1 MQYRAARV
9 CLVQMDSPGSSST
22 AQATKGRPSAATE
35 APRHNTLSL
44 HAGDTK
50 CQPDSDITPKKRQ
63 FWSKLGVFALWALSL
78 GTVLIILALA
88 FLSFLWK
95 GVDTASSS
103 DAASAWRAI
112 MINNWAARSI
122 TLSSLVLRWSVGAQ
136 AGVCTSMLAAFILE
150 HGGVALFDAAG
161 LSLLRS
167 SNNGPYQLVKILALN
182 FPRIPGLR
190 SGLAGLILLVS
201 TLLLQFSSTALLSDL
216 GSGVVLT
223 GTQAPPAFYYRKS
236 RSWYLYQ
243 VGNNSISK
251 PQSYP
256 TFAEAVG
263 SVETID
269 PASEL
274 IDTGKIDRALLPL
287 ILPSDRTLLV
297 NYSGMATVV
306 ELGVSCFRPE
316 VKASLFTAQGSPRM
330 WGTINPQIPGLT
342 REPDLFFN
350 CTLPLQMGD
359 DVFGG
364 AAEKRAAKEWATA
377 KCLLDSRSDPTVSNF
392 VSSNDTLLIFNMTQG
407 YADVYGNNGNQ
418 NARIYNTSTSSV
430 DGPWVKLSY
439 QLNSMDMDLAVTI
452 CVPRMKIS
460 NRKINAYSDA
470 NRTEPVL
477 GWDPSAEDYRSEGI
491 RRQLGVL
498 PGSKPSV
505 EERGLLRLSNYDLPG
520 PSNNTE
526 LLSDM
531 LWTLNLEYN
540 VTTAMCTH
548 GCYFYPD
555 GYYRVE
561 YIHRAQIAVFQDIL
575 TTTRNPAQ
583 ALLAQYFTLLQMAYY
598 DALPEFDDP
607 ANATARFYVPVTMP
621 VRWRGFATVVTIL
634 SVHFVCVL
642 VSTKF
647 FLRSTRISLL
657 GSSWQAVAQ
666 VAIGEAEEIV
676 AKASM
681 ASDSEI
687 KKEIKGAKSS
697 GRARGQE
704 TNVGLMVTDNG
715 TRAGLFRR
723 LRHI

>member
-1 MQYRAARV
+1 MMPQDYP
-9 CLVQMDSPGSSST
+9 CFET
-22 AQATKGRPSAATE
+22 
-35 APRHNTLSL
+35 
-44 HAGDTK
+44 
-50 CQPDSDITPKKRQ
+50 
-63 FWSKLGVFALWALSL
+63 
-78 GTVLIILALA
+78 
-88 FLSFLWK
+88 
-95 GVDTASSS
+95 
-103 DAASAWRAI
+103 
-112 MINNWAARSI
+112 
-122 TLSSLVLRWSVGAQ
+122 
-136 AGVCTSMLAAFILE
+136 
-150 HGGVALFDAAG
+150 
-161 LSLLRS
+161 
-167 SNNGPYQLVKILALN
+167 NNGPYQLVEILALN
-182 FPRIPGLR
+182 LRRIPSLR
-190 SGLAGLILLVS
+190 SGLTALILLVS

-216 GSGVVLT
+216 GPGVILT
-223 GTQAPPAFYYRKS
+223 GTQTPPAFYYRKS

-251 PQSYP
+251 PPSYP
-256 TFAEAVG
+256 TFAEVAG
-263 SVETID
+263 SAETVD
-269 PASEL
+269 PASGL
-274 IDTGKIDRALLPL
+274 IDTAKTVRALLPL

-316 VKASLFTAQGSPRM
+316 VKASLFTDQGSPRM

-350 CTLPLQMGD
+350 CTVPLRMGD

-392 VSSNDTLLIFNMTQG
+392 VSSNDTLLIFNMTRG

-418 NARIYNTSTSSV
+418 NARIYNASTSSV
-430 DGPWVKLSY
+430 DDPWAQLSY
-439 QLNSMDMDLAVTI
+439 RLNSMDMNLAMTI
-452 CVPRMKIS
+452 CVPQMKIS
-460 NRKINAYSDA
+460 NRKIDAYSDA

-477 GWDPSAEDYRSEGI
+477 GWDPNAADYRSEGV
-491 RRQLGVL
+491 RRQLGAL
-498 PGSKPSV
+498 PGSKLSV
-505 EERGLLRLSNYDLPG
+505 EERGLLRLSNDDRPG

-561 YIHRAQIAVFQDIL
+561 YIHRAQVAVFQDIL

-583 ALLAQYFTLLQMAYY
+583 ALLAHYFTLLQMAYY

-621 VRWRGFATVVTIL
+621 VRWRGFTAVVTIL

-642 VSTKF
+642 VSTVF
-647 FLRSTRISLL
+647 FLDGTRLSLL
-657 GSSWQAVAQ
+657 GSAWQAVAQ
-666 VAIGEAEEIV
+666 VAIGEAEGVV

-681 ASDSEI
+681 ATDGEI
-687 KKEIKGAKSS
+687 KKETEGARSS
-697 GRARGQE
+697 GRACGQK
-704 TNVGLMVTDNG
+704 THVGLMITGNG

-723 LRHI
+723 LGHV